1 MKGGAGRSPGR
12 IHKGGRDALGEKP
25 KKFPEK
31 YENISYFSRPL
42 SSRILET
49 VKAGGE
55 AFPRRNSGVA
65 STPQVHTNWRKEH
78 MKKLVSFV
86 LAGALAL
93 SLAACGSTPSSTP
106 ASTPASE
113 PASASAPASEPAE
126 QFETVDL
133 RVAYMPNMGS
143 NSLLATAINMGYFEE
158 MGLNVT
164 LTEFQGGPQEI
175 AAMASGDIDISQ
187 IGHGAHALCIEGQAK
202 IFHLDC
208 TSLAD
213 AVVANTEKGIN
224 SIADLKGKTIAVSSG
239 TSAEIILNLAL
250 ASAGLTQDDVTLVEM
265 DANGMVS
272 AMVSGGVDAC
282 ATWSP
287 STLTIA
293 NALGDKALTLAT
305 NNDYVDQVTFPSSF
319 ITTEE
324 FANANHDVLVRF
336 SRALLKAQD
345 YRAANIEEVA
355 KWVAKQCKA
364 DEQTMLDC
372 VGEGN
377 WLTGEFIAQGLKDGT
392 VKNYYQNQQKVFID
406 AGRITEEVPVE
417 DYILFDV
424 MQEAVDATYGA

>member
-1 MKGGAGRSPGR
+1 
-12 IHKGGRDALGEKP
+12 
-25 KKFPEK
+25 
-31 YENISYFSRPL
+31 
-42 SSRILET
+42 
-49 VKAGGE
+49 
-55 AFPRRNSGVA
+55 
-65 STPQVHTNWRKEH
+65 
-78 MKKLVSFV
+78 MKKLLSLA
-86 LAGALAL
+86 LAGVMALR
-93 SLAACGSTPSSTP
+93 LAACGSTPSSTP
-106 ASTPASE
+106 ASTPASGST
-113 PASASAPASEPAE
+113 SASTPASEPAE
-126 QFETVDL
+126 EFETVDL

-143 NSLLATAINMGYFEE
+143 NSLLATALNMGYFEQ

-213 AVVANTEKGIN
+213 AVVANTDKGIS

-287 STLTIA
+287 STMTIA

-319 ITTEE
+319 ITTEK
-324 FANANHDVLVRF
+324 FANENHDVLVRF
-336 SRALLKAQD
+336 SRALLMAQD
-345 YRAANIEEVA
+345 YRADNIEEVA

-377 WLTGEFIAQGLKDGT
+377 WLTGEFVAAGLEDGT
-392 VKNYYQNQQKVFID
+392 VKSYYENQQKVFID

-417 DYILFDV
+417 DYVMFDV
-424 MQEAVDATYGA
+424 MEEAVAANYGA

>member
-1 MKGGAGRSPGR
+1 
-12 IHKGGRDALGEKP
+12 
-25 KKFPEK
+25 
-31 YENISYFSRPL
+31 
-42 SSRILET
+42 
-49 VKAGGE
+49 
-55 AFPRRNSGVA
+55 
-65 STPQVHTNWRKEH
+65 
-78 MKKLVSFV
+78 MKKLISLA
-86 LAGALAL
+86 LAGVMAL

-106 ASTPASE
+106 ASTPASGST
-113 PASASAPASEPAE
+113 SASTPASEPAE
-126 QFETVDL
+126 EFETVDL

-143 NSLLATAINMGYFEE
+143 NSLLATALNMGYFEQ

-213 AVVANTEKGIN
+213 AVVANTDKGIN

-287 STLTIA
+287 STMTIA

-319 ITTEE
+319 ITTEK
-324 FANANHDVLVRF
+324 FASENHDVLVRF
-336 SRALLKAQD
+336 SRALLMAQD
-345 YRAANIEEVA
+345 YRADNIEEVA

-377 WLTGEFIAQGLKDGT
+377 WLTGEFVAAGLEDGT
-392 VKNYYQNQQKVFID
+392 VKSYYENQQKVFID

-417 DYILFDV
+417 DYVMFDV
-424 MQEAVDATYGA
+424 MEEAVAANYGA

>member
-1 MKGGAGRSPGR
+1 
-12 IHKGGRDALGEKP
+12 
-25 KKFPEK
+25 
-31 YENISYFSRPL
+31 
-42 SSRILET
+42 
-49 VKAGGE
+49 
-55 AFPRRNSGVA
+55 
-65 STPQVHTNWRKEH
+65 
-78 MKKLVSFV
+78 MKKLISLA
-86 LAGALAL
+86 LAGVMAL
-93 SLAACGSTPSSTP
+93 SLAACGSTPSSPPASTP
-106 ASTPASE
+106 ASGSTSASTPASE
-113 PASASAPASEPAE
+113 PAEE
-126 QFETVDL
+126 FETVDL

-143 NSLLATAINMGYFEE
+143 NSLLATALNMGYFEQ

-213 AVVANTEKGIN
+213 AVVANTDKGIS

-287 STLTIA
+287 STMTIA

-319 ITTEE
+319 ITTEK
-324 FANANHDVLVRF
+324 FANENHDVLVRF
-336 SRALLKAQD
+336 SRALLMAQD
-345 YRAANIEEVA
+345 YRADNIEEVA

-377 WLTGEFIAQGLKDGT
+377 WLTGEFVAAGLEDGN
-392 VKNYYQNQQKVFID
+392 VKSYYENQQKVFID

-417 DYILFDV
+417 DYVMFDV
-424 MQEAVDATYGA
+424 MEEAVAANYGA

>member
-1 MKGGAGRSPGR
+1 
-12 IHKGGRDALGEKP
+12 
-25 KKFPEK
+25 
-31 YENISYFSRPL
+31 
-42 SSRILET
+42 
-49 VKAGGE
+49 
-55 AFPRRNSGVA
+55 
-65 STPQVHTNWRKEH
+65 
-78 MKKLVSFV
+78 MKKLLSLA
-86 LAGALAL
+86 LAGVMAL

-113 PASASAPASEPAE
+113 PASASTPASEPAE
-126 QFETVDL
+126 EFETVDL

-143 NSLLATAINMGYFEE
+143 NSLLATALNMGYFEE

-164 LTEFQGGPQEI
+164 LTEFQGGPAEI

-213 AVVANTEKGIN
+213 AVVANTEKGIS
-224 SIADLKGKTIAVSSG
+224 SIADLKGKTIGVSSG

-250 ASAGLTQDDVTLVEM
+250 ASAGLTQDDVTLTEM
-265 DANGMVS
+265 DANGMVT

-287 STLTIA
+287 STMTIA

-319 ITTEE
+319 ITTEK
-324 FANANHDVLVRF
+324 FASENHDVLVRF

-377 WLTGEFIAQGLKDGT
+377 WLTGEFVAAGLEDGT
-392 VKNYYQNQQKVFID
+392 VKSYYENQQKVFID
-406 AGRITEEVPVE
+406 AGRITADVPVE
-417 DYILFDV
+417 DYVLFDV

>member
-1 MKGGAGRSPGR
+1 
-12 IHKGGRDALGEKP
+12 
-25 KKFPEK
+25 
-31 YENISYFSRPL
+31 
-42 SSRILET
+42 
-49 VKAGGE
+49 
-55 AFPRRNSGVA
+55 
-65 STPQVHTNWRKEH
+65 
-78 MKKLVSFV
+78 MKKLISLA
-86 LAGALAL
+86 LAGVMAL
-93 SLAACGSTPSSTP
+93 SLAACGSTPGSTP
-106 ASTPASE
+106 ASTPASGST
-113 PASASAPASEPAE
+113 SASTPASEPAE
-126 QFETVDL
+126 EFETVDL

-143 NSLLATAINMGYFEE
+143 NSLLATALNMGYFEQ

-164 LTEFQGGPQEI
+164 LTEYQGGPQEI

-213 AVVANTEKGIN
+213 AVVANTDKGIN

-287 STLTIA
+287 STMTIA

-319 ITTEE
+319 ITTEK
-324 FANANHDVLVRF
+324 FANENHDVLVRF
-336 SRALLKAQD
+336 SRALLMAQD
-345 YRAANIEEVA
+345 YRADNIEEVA

-377 WLTGEFIAQGLKDGT
+377 WLTGEFVAAGLEDGT
-392 VKNYYQNQQKVFID
+392 VKSYYENQQKVFID

-417 DYILFDV
+417 DYVMFDV
-424 MQEAVDATYGA
+424 MEEAVAANYGA

>member
-1 MKGGAGRSPGR
+1 
-12 IHKGGRDALGEKP
+12 
-25 KKFPEK
+25 
-31 YENISYFSRPL
+31 
-42 SSRILET
+42 
-49 VKAGGE
+49 
-55 AFPRRNSGVA
+55 
-65 STPQVHTNWRKEH
+65 
-78 MKKLVSFV
+78 MKKLISLA
-86 LAGALAL
+86 LAGVMAL

-106 ASTPASE
+106 ASTPASGST
-113 PASASAPASEPAE
+113 SASTPASEPAE
-126 QFETVDL
+126 EFETVDL

-143 NSLLATAINMGYFEE
+143 NSLLATALNMGYFEQ

-213 AVVANTEKGIN
+213 AVVANTEKGIS
-224 SIADLKGKTIAVSSG
+224 SIADLKGKTIGVSSG

-250 ASAGLTQDDVTLVEM
+250 ASAGLTQDDVTLTEM
-265 DANGMVS
+265 DANGMVT

-287 STLTIA
+287 STMTIA

-319 ITTEE
+319 ITTEK
-324 FANANHDVLVRF
+324 FASENHDVLVRF

-377 WLTGEFIAQGLKDGT
+377 WLTGEFVASGLTDGT
-392 VKNYYQNQQKVFID
+392 VKSYYENQQKVFID

-417 DYILFDV
+417 DYVLFDV

>member
-1 MKGGAGRSPGR
+1 
-12 IHKGGRDALGEKP
+12 
-25 KKFPEK
+25 
-31 YENISYFSRPL
+31 
-42 SSRILET
+42 
-49 VKAGGE
+49 
-55 AFPRRNSGVA
+55 
-65 STPQVHTNWRKEH
+65 
-78 MKKLVSFV
+78 MKKLLSLA
-86 LAGALAL
+86 LAGVMAL

-113 PASASAPASEPAE
+113 PASASTPASEPAE
-126 QFETVDL
+126 EFETVDL

-143 NSLLATAINMGYFEE
+143 NSLLATALNMGYFEE

-164 LTEFQGGPQEI
+164 LTEFQGGPAEI

-213 AVVANTEKGIN
+213 AVVANTEKGIS
-224 SIADLKGKTIAVSSG
+224 SIADLKGKTIGVSRG

-250 ASAGLTQDDVTLVEM
+250 ASAGLTQDDVTLTEM
-265 DANGMVS
+265 DANGMVT

-287 STLTIA
+287 STMTIA

-319 ITTEE
+319 ITTEK
-324 FANANHDVLVRF
+324 FASENHDVLVRF

-377 WLTGEFIAQGLKDGT
+377 WLTGEFVASGLTDGT
-392 VKNYYQNQQKVFID
+392 VKSYYENQQKVFID
-406 AGRITEEVPVE
+406 AGRITAEVPVE
-417 DYILFDV
+417 DYVLFDV

>member
-1 MKGGAGRSPGR
+1 
-12 IHKGGRDALGEKP
+12 
-25 KKFPEK
+25 
-31 YENISYFSRPL
+31 
-42 SSRILET
+42 
-49 VKAGGE
+49 
-55 AFPRRNSGVA
+55 
-65 STPQVHTNWRKEH
+65 
-78 MKKLVSFV
+78 MKKLLTAL
-86 LAGALAL
+86 LASLMIL
-93 SLAACGSTPSSTP
+93 SLGACGGSESSSTAEP
-106 ASTPASE
+106 AASTPA
-113 PASASAPASEPAE
+113 ASEPAE
-126 QFETVDL
+126 EFETVDL

-143 NSLLATAINMGYFEE
+143 NSLLATALNMGYFEQ

-213 AVVANTEKGIN
+213 AVVANTDKGIS

-287 STLTIA
+287 STMTIA

-319 ITTEE
+319 ITTEK
-324 FANANHDVLVRF
+324 FANENHDVLVRF
-336 SRALLKAQD
+336 SRALLMAQD
-345 YRAANIEEVA
+345 YRADNIEEVA

-377 WLTGEFIAQGLKDGT
+377 WLTGEFVAAGLEDGT
-392 VKNYYQNQQKVFID
+392 VKSYYENQQKVFID

-417 DYILFDV
+417 DYVMFDV
-424 MQEAVDATYGA
+424 MEEAVAANYGA

>member
-1 MKGGAGRSPGR
+1 
-12 IHKGGRDALGEKP
+12 
-25 KKFPEK
+25 
-31 YENISYFSRPL
+31 
-42 SSRILET
+42 
-49 VKAGGE
+49 
-55 AFPRRNSGVA
+55 
-65 STPQVHTNWRKEH
+65 
-78 MKKLVSFV
+78 MKKLISLA
-86 LAGALAL
+86 LAGVMAL

-106 ASTPASE
+106 ASTPASGST
-113 PASASAPASEPAE
+113 SASTPASEPAE
-126 QFETVDL
+126 EFETVDL

-143 NSLLATAINMGYFEE
+143 NSLLATALNMGYFEQ

-164 LTEFQGGPQEI
+164 LTEFQGGPAEI

-213 AVVANTEKGIN
+213 AVVANTDKGIS

-287 STLTIA
+287 STMTIA

-319 ITTEE
+319 ITTEK
-324 FANANHDVLVRF
+324 FANENHDVLVRF
-336 SRALLKAQD
+336 SRALLMAQD
-345 YRAANIEEVA
+345 YRADNIEEVA

-377 WLTGEFIAQGLKDGT
+377 WLTGEFVAAGLEDGT
-392 VKNYYQNQQKVFID
+392 VKSYYENQQKVFID

-417 DYILFDV
+417 DYVMFDV
-424 MQEAVDATYGA
+424 MEEAVAANYGA

>member
-1 MKGGAGRSPGR
+1 
-12 IHKGGRDALGEKP
+12 
-25 KKFPEK
+25 
-31 YENISYFSRPL
+31 
-42 SSRILET
+42 
-49 VKAGGE
+49 
-55 AFPRRNSGVA
+55 
-65 STPQVHTNWRKEH
+65 
-78 MKKLVSFV
+78 MKKLISLA
-86 LAGALAL
+86 LAGVMAL
-93 SLAACGSTPSSTP
+93 SLAACGSTPGSTP
-106 ASTPASE
+106 ASTPASGST
-113 PASASAPASEPAE
+113 SASTPASEPAE
-126 QFETVDL
+126 EFETVDL

-143 NSLLATAINMGYFEE
+143 NSLLATALNMGYFEQ

-213 AVVANTEKGIN
+213 AVVANTDKGIN

-287 STLTIA
+287 STMTIA

-319 ITTEE
+319 ITTEK
-324 FANANHDVLVRF
+324 FANENHDVLVRF
-336 SRALLKAQD
+336 SRALLMAQD
-345 YRAANIEEVA
+345 YRADNIEEVA

-377 WLTGEFIAQGLKDGT
+377 WLTGEFVAAGLEDGT
-392 VKNYYQNQQKVFID
+392 VKSYYENQQKVFID

-417 DYILFDV
+417 NYVMFDV
-424 MQEAVDATYGA
+424 MEEAVAANYGA

>member
-1 MKGGAGRSPGR
+1 
-12 IHKGGRDALGEKP
+12 
-25 KKFPEK
+25 
-31 YENISYFSRPL
+31 
-42 SSRILET
+42 
-49 VKAGGE
+49 
-55 AFPRRNSGVA
+55 
-65 STPQVHTNWRKEH
+65 

-250 ASAGLTQDDVTLVEM
+250 SSAGLTQDDVTLVEM

-417 DYILFDV
+417 DYVLFDV

>member
-1 MKGGAGRSPGR
+1 
-12 IHKGGRDALGEKP
+12 
-25 KKFPEK
+25 
-31 YENISYFSRPL
+31 
-42 SSRILET
+42 
-49 VKAGGE
+49 
-55 AFPRRNSGVA
+55 
-65 STPQVHTNWRKEH
+65 
-78 MKKLVSFV
+78 MKKLISLA
-86 LAGALAL
+86 LAGVMAL

-106 ASTPASE
+106 ASTPASGST
-113 PASASAPASEPAE
+113 SASTPASEPAE
-126 QFETVDL
+126 EFETVDL

-143 NSLLATAINMGYFEE
+143 NSLLATALNMGYFEQ

-213 AVVANTEKGIN
+213 AVVANTDKGIS

-287 STLTIA
+287 STMTIA

-319 ITTEE
+319 ITTEK
-324 FANANHDVLVRF
+324 FANENHDVLVRF
-336 SRALLKAQD
+336 SRALLMAQD
-345 YRAANIEEVA
+345 YRADNIEEGA

-377 WLTGEFIAQGLKDGT
+377 WLTGEFVAAGLEDGT
-392 VKNYYQNQQKVFID
+392 VKSYYENQQKVFID

-417 DYILFDV
+417 DYVMFDV
-424 MQEAVDATYGA
+424 MEEAVAANYGA

>member
-1 MKGGAGRSPGR
+1 
-12 IHKGGRDALGEKP
+12 
-25 KKFPEK
+25 
-31 YENISYFSRPL
+31 
-42 SSRILET
+42 
-49 VKAGGE
+49 
-55 AFPRRNSGVA
+55 
-65 STPQVHTNWRKEH
+65 
-78 MKKLVSFV
+78 MKKLLSLA
-86 LAGALAL
+86 LAGVMAL

-113 PASASAPASEPAE
+113 PASASTPASEPAE
-126 QFETVDL
+126 EFETVDL

-143 NSLLATAINMGYFEE
+143 NSLLATALNMGYFEE

-213 AVVANTEKGIN
+213 AVVANTEKGIS
-224 SIADLKGKTIAVSSG
+224 SIADLKGKTIGVSSG

-250 ASAGLTQDDVTLVEM
+250 ASAGLTQDDVTLTEM
-265 DANGMVS
+265 DANGMVT

-287 STLTIA
+287 STMTIA

-305 NNDYVDQVTFPSSF
+305 NNDYVGQVTFPSSF
-319 ITTEE
+319 IPTEK
-324 FANANHDVLVRF
+324 FANENHDVLVRF

-377 WLTGEFIAQGLKDGT
+377 WLTGEFVANGLTDGT
-392 VKNYYQNQQKVFID
+392 VKSYYENQQKVFID

-417 DYILFDV
+417 DYVLFDV

>member
-1 MKGGAGRSPGR
+1 
-12 IHKGGRDALGEKP
+12 
-25 KKFPEK
+25 
-31 YENISYFSRPL
+31 
-42 SSRILET
+42 
-49 VKAGGE
+49 
-55 AFPRRNSGVA
+55 
-65 STPQVHTNWRKEH
+65 
-78 MKKLVSFV
+78 MKKLISLA
-86 LAGALAL
+86 LAGVMAL

-106 ASTPASE
+106 ASTPASGST
-113 PASASAPASEPAE
+113 SASTPASEPAE
-126 QFETVDL
+126 EFETVDL

-143 NSLLATAINMGYFEE
+143 NSLLATALNMGYFEQ

-213 AVVANTEKGIN
+213 AVVANTDKGIS

-287 STLTIA
+287 STMTIA

-319 ITTEE
+319 ITTEK
-324 FANANHDVLVRF
+324 FANENHDVLVRF

-377 WLTGEFIAQGLKDGT
+377 WLTGEFVAAGLEDGT
-392 VKNYYQNQQKVFID
+392 VKSYYENQQKVFID

-417 DYILFDV
+417 DYVMFDV
-424 MQEAVDATYGA
+424 MEEAVAANYGA

>member
-1 MKGGAGRSPGR
+1 
-12 IHKGGRDALGEKP
+12 
-25 KKFPEK
+25 
-31 YENISYFSRPL
+31 
-42 SSRILET
+42 
-49 VKAGGE
+49 
-55 AFPRRNSGVA
+55 
-65 STPQVHTNWRKEH
+65 
-78 MKKLVSFV
+78 MKKLLSLA
-86 LAGALAL
+86 LAGVMAL
-93 SLAACGSTPSSTP
+93 SLAACGSTPGSTP
-106 ASTPASE
+106 ASTPASGST
-113 PASASAPASEPAE
+113 SASTPASEPAE
-126 QFETVDL
+126 EFETVDL

-143 NSLLATAINMGYFEE
+143 NSLLATALNMGYFEQ

-213 AVVANTEKGIN
+213 AVVANTDKGIS

-287 STLTIA
+287 STMTIA

-319 ITTEE
+319 ITTEK
-324 FANANHDVLVRF
+324 FANENHDVLVRF
-336 SRALLKAQD
+336 SRALLMAQD
-345 YRAANIEEVA
+345 YRADNIEEVA

-377 WLTGEFIAQGLKDGT
+377 WLTGEFVAAGLEDGT
-392 VKNYYQNQQKVFID
+392 VKSYYENQQKVFID

-417 DYILFDV
+417 NYVMFDV
-424 MQEAVDATYGA
+424 MEEAVAANYGA

>member
-1 MKGGAGRSPGR
+1 
-12 IHKGGRDALGEKP
+12 
-25 KKFPEK
+25 
-31 YENISYFSRPL
+31 
-42 SSRILET
+42 
-49 VKAGGE
+49 
-55 AFPRRNSGVA
+55 
-65 STPQVHTNWRKEH
+65 
-78 MKKLVSFV
+78 MKKLLSLA
-86 LAGALAL
+86 LAGVMAL

-106 ASTPASE
+106 ASTPASGST
-113 PASASAPASEPAE
+113 SASTPASEPAE
-126 QFETVDL
+126 EFETVDL

-143 NSLLATAINMGYFEE
+143 NSLLATALNMGYFEQ

-213 AVVANTEKGIN
+213 AVVANTDKGIS

-287 STLTIA
+287 STMTIA

-319 ITTEE
+319 ITTEK
-324 FANANHDVLVRF
+324 FANENHDVLVRF
-336 SRALLKAQD
+336 SRALLMAQD
-345 YRAANIEEVA
+345 YRADNIEEVA

-377 WLTGEFIAQGLKDGT
+377 WLTGEFVAAGLEDGT
-392 VKNYYQNQQKVFID
+392 VKSYYQNQQKVFID

-417 DYILFDV
+417 DYVMFDV
-424 MQEAVDATYGA
+424 MEEAVAANYGA

>member
-1 MKGGAGRSPGR
+1 
-12 IHKGGRDALGEKP
+12 
-25 KKFPEK
+25 
-31 YENISYFSRPL
+31 
-42 SSRILET
+42 
-49 VKAGGE
+49 
-55 AFPRRNSGVA
+55 
-65 STPQVHTNWRKEH
+65 
-78 MKKLVSFV
+78 MKKLLSLA
-86 LAGALAL
+86 LAGVMAL

-113 PASASAPASEPAE
+113 PASASTPASEPAE
-126 QFETVDL
+126 EFETVDL

-143 NSLLATAINMGYFEE
+143 NSLLATALNMGYFEE

-164 LTEFQGGPQEI
+164 LTEFQGGPAEI

-213 AVVANTEKGIN
+213 AVVANTEKGIS
-224 SIADLKGKTIAVSSG
+224 SIADLKGKTIGVSSG

-250 ASAGLTQDDVTLVEM
+250 ASAGLTQDDVTLTEM
-265 DANGMVS
+265 DANGMVT

-287 STLTIA
+287 STMTIA

-319 ITTEE
+319 ITTEK
-324 FANANHDVLVRF
+324 FANENHDVLVRF

-377 WLTGEFIAQGLKDGT
+377 WLTGEFVANGLTDGT
-392 VKNYYQNQQKVFID
+392 VKSYYENQQKVFID

-417 DYILFDV
+417 DYVLFDV

>member
-1 MKGGAGRSPGR
+1 
-12 IHKGGRDALGEKP
+12 
-25 KKFPEK
+25 
-31 YENISYFSRPL
+31 
-42 SSRILET
+42 
-49 VKAGGE
+49 
-55 AFPRRNSGVA
+55 
-65 STPQVHTNWRKEH
+65 
-78 MKKLVSFV
+78 MKKLLSLA
-86 LAGALAL
+86 LAGVMAL

-113 PASASAPASEPAE
+113 PASASTPASEPAE
-126 QFETVDL
+126 EFETVDL

-143 NSLLATAINMGYFEE
+143 NSLLATALNMGYFEE

-164 LTEFQGGPQEI
+164 LTEFQGGPAEI

-202 IFHLDC
+202 VFHLDC

-213 AVVANTEKGIN
+213 AVVANTEKGIS
-224 SIADLKGKTIAVSSG
+224 SIADLKGKTIGVSSG

-250 ASAGLTQDDVTLVEM
+250 ASAGLTQDDVTLTEM

-287 STLTIA
+287 STMTIA

-319 ITTEE
+319 ITTEK
-324 FANANHDVLVRF
+324 FASENHDVLVRF

-377 WLTGEFIAQGLKDGT
+377 WLTGEFVASGLTDGT
-392 VKNYYQNQQKVFID
+392 VKSYYENQQKVFID
-406 AGRITEEVPVE
+406 AGRITAEVPVE
-417 DYILFDV
+417 DYVLFDV

>member
-1 MKGGAGRSPGR
+1 
-12 IHKGGRDALGEKP
+12 
-25 KKFPEK
+25 
-31 YENISYFSRPL
+31 
-42 SSRILET
+42 
-49 VKAGGE
+49 
-55 AFPRRNSGVA
+55 
-65 STPQVHTNWRKEH
+65 
-78 MKKLVSFV
+78 MKKALALV
-86 LAGALAL
+86 LAGAMAL

-113 PASASAPASEPAE
+113 PASASTPASEPAE
-126 QFETVDL
+126 EFETVDL

-143 NSLLATAINMGYFEE
+143 NSLLATALNMGYFEQ

-213 AVVANTEKGIN
+213 AVVANTDKGIS

-287 STLTIA
+287 STMTIA

-319 ITTEE
+319 ITTEK
-324 FANANHDVLVRF
+324 FANENHDVLVRF
-336 SRALLKAQD
+336 SRALLMAQD
-345 YRAANIEEVA
+345 YRADNIEEVA

-377 WLTGEFIAQGLKDGT
+377 WLTGEFVAAGLEDGT
-392 VKNYYQNQQKVFID
+392 VKSYYENQQKVFID

-417 DYILFDV
+417 DYVMFDV
-424 MQEAVDATYGA
+424 MEEAVAANYGA

>member
-1 MKGGAGRSPGR
+1 
-12 IHKGGRDALGEKP
+12 
-25 KKFPEK
+25 
-31 YENISYFSRPL
+31 
-42 SSRILET
+42 
-49 VKAGGE
+49 
-55 AFPRRNSGVA
+55 
-65 STPQVHTNWRKEH
+65 
-78 MKKLVSFV
+78 MKKLLSLA
-86 LAGALAL
+86 LAGVMAL

-113 PASASAPASEPAE
+113 PASASTPASEPAE
-126 QFETVDL
+126 EFETVDL

-143 NSLLATAINMGYFEE
+143 NSLLATALNMGYFEE

-213 AVVANTEKGIN
+213 AVVANTEKGIS
-224 SIADLKGKTIAVSSG
+224 SIADLKGKTIGVSSG

-250 ASAGLTQDDVTLVEM
+250 ASAGLTQDDVTLTEM
-265 DANGMVS
+265 DANGMVT

-287 STLTIA
+287 STMTIA

-319 ITTEE
+319 ITTEK
-324 FANANHDVLVRF
+324 FASENHDVLVRF

-377 WLTGEFIAQGLKDGT
+377 WLTGEFVANGLTDGT
-392 VKNYYQNQQKVFID
+392 VKSYYENQQKVFID

-417 DYILFDV
+417 DYVLFDV

>member
-1 MKGGAGRSPGR
+1 
-12 IHKGGRDALGEKP
+12 
-25 KKFPEK
+25 
-31 YENISYFSRPL
+31 
-42 SSRILET
+42 
-49 VKAGGE
+49 
-55 AFPRRNSGVA
+55 
-65 STPQVHTNWRKEH
+65 
-78 MKKLVSFV
+78 MKKLLSLA
-86 LAGALAL
+86 LAGVMAL

-113 PASASAPASEPAE
+113 PASASTPASEPAE
-126 QFETVDL
+126 EFETVDL

-143 NSLLATAINMGYFEE
+143 NSLLATALNMGYFEE

-164 LTEFQGGPQEI
+164 LTEFQGGPAEI

-213 AVVANTEKGIN
+213 AVVANTDKGIS

-287 STLTIA
+287 STMTIA

-319 ITTEE
+319 ITTEK
-324 FANANHDVLVRF
+324 FANENHDVLVRF
-336 SRALLKAQD
+336 SRALLMAQD
-345 YRAANIEEVA
+345 YRADNIEEVA

-377 WLTGEFIAQGLKDGT
+377 WLTGEFVAAGLEDGT
-392 VKNYYQNQQKVFID
+392 VKSYYENQQKVFID
-406 AGRITEEVPVE
+406 AGRITAEVPVE
-417 DYILFDV
+417 DYVMFDV
-424 MQEAVDATYGA
+424 MEEAVAANYGA

>member
-1 MKGGAGRSPGR
+1 
-12 IHKGGRDALGEKP
+12 
-25 KKFPEK
+25 
-31 YENISYFSRPL
+31 
-42 SSRILET
+42 
-49 VKAGGE
+49 
-55 AFPRRNSGVA
+55 
-65 STPQVHTNWRKEH
+65 
-78 MKKLVSFV
+78 MKKLLSLA
-86 LAGALAL
+86 LAGVMAL

-106 ASTPASE
+106 ASTPASGST
-113 PASASAPASEPAE
+113 SASTPASEPAE
-126 QFETVDL
+126 EFETVDL

-143 NSLLATAINMGYFEE
+143 NSLLATALNMGYFEQ

-213 AVVANTEKGIN
+213 AVVANTDKGIS

-287 STLTIA
+287 STMTIA

-319 ITTEE
+319 ITTEK
-324 FANANHDVLVRF
+324 FANENHDVLVRF
-336 SRALLKAQD
+336 SRALLMAQD
-345 YRAANIEEVA
+345 YRADNIEEVA

-377 WLTGEFIAQGLKDGT
+377 WLTGEFVAAGLEDGT
-392 VKNYYQNQQKVFID
+392 VKSYYENQQKVFID

-417 DYILFDV
+417 NYVMFDV
-424 MQEAVDATYGA
+424 MEEAVAANYGA

>member
-1 MKGGAGRSPGR
+1 
-12 IHKGGRDALGEKP
+12 
-25 KKFPEK
+25 
-31 YENISYFSRPL
+31 
-42 SSRILET
+42 
-49 VKAGGE
+49 
-55 AFPRRNSGVA
+55 
-65 STPQVHTNWRKEH
+65 
-78 MKKLVSFV
+78 MKKLLSLA
-86 LAGALAL
+86 LAGVMAL

-113 PASASAPASEPAE
+113 PASASTPASEPAE
-126 QFETVDL
+126 EFETVDL

-143 NSLLATAINMGYFEE
+143 NSLLATAVNMGYFEE

-213 AVVANTEKGIN
+213 AVVANTDKGIS
-224 SIADLKGKTIAVSSG
+224 SIADLKGKTIGVSSG

-250 ASAGLTQDDVTLVEM
+250 ASAGLTQDDVTLTEM
-265 DANGMVS
+265 DANGMVT

-287 STLTIA
+287 STMTIA

-319 ITTEE
+319 ITTEK
-324 FANANHDVLVRF
+324 FASENHDVLVRF

-377 WLTGEFIAQGLKDGT
+377 WLTGEFVAAGLEDGT
-392 VKNYYQNQQKVFID
+392 VKSYYENQQKVFID

-417 DYILFDV
+417 DYVLFDV

>member
-1 MKGGAGRSPGR
+1 
-12 IHKGGRDALGEKP
+12 
-25 KKFPEK
+25 
-31 YENISYFSRPL
+31 
-42 SSRILET
+42 
-49 VKAGGE
+49 
-55 AFPRRNSGVA
+55 
-65 STPQVHTNWRKEH
+65 
-78 MKKLVSFV
+78 MKKLLSLA
-86 LAGALAL
+86 LAGVMAL

-106 ASTPASE
+106 ASTPASGST
-113 PASASAPASEPAE
+113 SASTPASEPAE
-126 QFETVDL
+126 EFETVDL

-143 NSLLATAINMGYFEE
+143 NSLLATALNMGYFEQ

-213 AVVANTEKGIN
+213 AVVANTDKGIS
-224 SIADLKGKTIAVSSG
+224 SIADLKGKTIGVSSG

-250 ASAGLTQDDVTLVEM
+250 ASAGMTKDDVTLVEM

-287 STLTIA
+287 STMTIA

-319 ITTEE
+319 ITTEK
-324 FANANHDVLVRF
+324 FANENHDVLVRF
-336 SRALLKAQD
+336 SRALLMAQD
-345 YRAANIEEVA
+345 YRADNIEEVA

-377 WLTGEFIAQGLKDGT
+377 WLTGEFVAAGLEDGT
-392 VKNYYQNQQKVFID
+392 VKSYYENQQKVFID

-417 DYILFDV
+417 NYVMFDV
-424 MQEAVDATYGA
+424 MEEAVAANYGA

>member
-1 MKGGAGRSPGR
+1 
-12 IHKGGRDALGEKP
+12 
-25 KKFPEK
+25 
-31 YENISYFSRPL
+31 
-42 SSRILET
+42 
-49 VKAGGE
+49 
-55 AFPRRNSGVA
+55 
-65 STPQVHTNWRKEH
+65 
-78 MKKLVSFV
+78 MKKLLSLA
-86 LAGALAL
+86 LAGVMAL

-106 ASTPASE
+106 ASEPASASTPASE
-113 PASASAPASEPAE
+113 PAEE
-126 QFETVDL
+126 FETVDL

-143 NSLLATAINMGYFEE
+143 NSLLATALNMGYFEE

-164 LTEFQGGPQEI
+164 LTEFQGGPAEI

-213 AVVANTEKGIN
+213 AVVANTEKGIS
-224 SIADLKGKTIAVSSG
+224 SIADLKGKTIGVSSG

-250 ASAGLTQDDVTLVEM
+250 ASAGLTQDDVTLTEM
-265 DANGMVS
+265 DANGMVT

-287 STLTIA
+287 STMTIA

-319 ITTEE
+319 ITTEK
-324 FANANHDVLVRF
+324 FASENHDVLVRF

-377 WLTGEFIAQGLKDGT
+377 WLTGEFVASGLTDGT
-392 VKNYYQNQQKVFID
+392 VKSYYENQQKVFID
-406 AGRITEEVPVE
+406 AGRITAEVPVE
-417 DYILFDV
+417 DYVLFDV

>member
-1 MKGGAGRSPGR
+1 
-12 IHKGGRDALGEKP
+12 
-25 KKFPEK
+25 
-31 YENISYFSRPL
+31 
-42 SSRILET
+42 
-49 VKAGGE
+49 
-55 AFPRRNSGVA
+55 
-65 STPQVHTNWRKEH
+65 
-78 MKKLVSFV
+78 MKKLISLA
-86 LAGALAL
+86 LAGVMAL

-106 ASTPASE
+106 ASTPASGST
-113 PASASAPASEPAE
+113 SASTPASEPVE
-126 QFETVDL
+126 EFETVDL

-143 NSLLATAINMGYFEE
+143 NSLLATALNMGYFEQ

-213 AVVANTEKGIN
+213 AVVANTDKGIN

-287 STLTIA
+287 STMTIA

-319 ITTEE
+319 ITTEK
-324 FANANHDVLVRF
+324 FANENHDVLVRF
-336 SRALLKAQD
+336 SRALLMAQD
-345 YRAANIEEVA
+345 YRADNIEEVA

-377 WLTGEFIAQGLKDGT
+377 WLTGEFVAAGLEDGT
-392 VKNYYQNQQKVFID
+392 VKSYYENQQKVFID

-417 DYILFDV
+417 DYVMFDV
-424 MQEAVDATYGA
+424 MEEAVAANYGA

>member
-1 MKGGAGRSPGR
+1 
-12 IHKGGRDALGEKP
+12 
-25 KKFPEK
+25 
-31 YENISYFSRPL
+31 
-42 SSRILET
+42 
-49 VKAGGE
+49 
-55 AFPRRNSGVA
+55 
-65 STPQVHTNWRKEH
+65 
-78 MKKLVSFV
+78 MKKLISLA
-86 LAGALAL
+86 LAGVMAL
-93 SLAACGSTPSSTP
+93 SLAACGSTPSNTPASTP
-106 ASTPASE
+106 ASGSTSASTPASE
-113 PASASAPASEPAE
+113 PAEE
-126 QFETVDL
+126 FETVDL

-143 NSLLATAINMGYFEE
+143 NSLLATALNMGYFEQ

-213 AVVANTEKGIN
+213 AVVANTDKGIS

-287 STLTIA
+287 STMTIA

-319 ITTEE
+319 ITTEK
-324 FANANHDVLVRF
+324 FANENHDVLVRF
-336 SRALLKAQD
+336 SRALLMAQD
-345 YRAANIEEVA
+345 YRADNIEEVA

-377 WLTGEFIAQGLKDGT
+377 WLTGEFVAAGLEDGT
-392 VKNYYQNQQKVFID
+392 VKSYYENQQKVFID

-417 DYILFDV
+417 DYVMFDV
-424 MQEAVDATYGA
+424 MEEAVAANYGA

>member
-1 MKGGAGRSPGR
+1 
-12 IHKGGRDALGEKP
+12 
-25 KKFPEK
+25 
-31 YENISYFSRPL
+31 
-42 SSRILET
+42 
-49 VKAGGE
+49 
-55 AFPRRNSGVA
+55 
-65 STPQVHTNWRKEH
+65 
-78 MKKLVSFV
+78 MKKALALV
-86 LAGALAL
+86 LAGVMAL

-106 ASTPASE
+106 ASTPASGST
-113 PASASAPASEPAE
+113 SASTPASEPAE
-126 QFETVDL
+126 EFETVDL

-143 NSLLATAINMGYFEE
+143 NSLLATALNMGYFEQ

-213 AVVANTEKGIN
+213 AVVANTDKGIS

-287 STLTIA
+287 STMTIA

-319 ITTEE
+319 ITTEK
-324 FANANHDVLVRF
+324 FANENHDVLVRF
-336 SRALLKAQD
+336 SRALLMAQD
-345 YRAANIEEVA
+345 YRADNIEEVA

-377 WLTGEFIAQGLKDGT
+377 WLTGEFVAAGLEDGT
-392 VKNYYQNQQKVFID
+392 VKSYYENQQKVFID

-417 DYILFDV
+417 NYVMFDV
-424 MQEAVDATYGA
+424 MEEAVAANYGA

>member
-1 MKGGAGRSPGR
+1 
-12 IHKGGRDALGEKP
+12 
-25 KKFPEK
+25 
-31 YENISYFSRPL
+31 
-42 SSRILET
+42 
-49 VKAGGE
+49 
-55 AFPRRNSGVA
+55 
-65 STPQVHTNWRKEH
+65 

-86 LAGALAL
+86 LAGVMAL

-113 PASASAPASEPAE
+113 PASASTPASEPAE

-164 LTEFQGGPQEI
+164 LTEFQGGPAEI

-187 IGHGAHALCIEGQAK
+187 IGHGAHSLCINGEAK

-213 AVVANTEKGIN
+213 AVMANTEKGIN
-224 SIADLKGKTIAVSSG
+224 SIADLKGKTIAATAG

-250 ASAGLTQDDVTLVEM
+250 ESAGLTQDDVTLVEM
-265 DANGMVS
+265 DANGMVT
-272 AMVSGGVDAC
+272 AMIGEKIDAC

-293 NALGDKALTLAT
+293 QNMGDKAITLAT
-305 NNDYVDQVTFPSSF
+305 NNDYLDKVTFPSSF
-319 ITTEE
+319 ITTEQ
-324 FANANHDVLVRF
+324 FANDNHDVLVRF

-392 VKNYYQNQQKVFID
+392 VKNYYENQQKVFID
-406 AGRITEEVPVE
+406 GGQVTQEVPVE
-417 DYILFDV
+417 DYVLFDV
-424 MQEAVDATYGA
+424 MEEAAAATYGA

>member
-1 MKGGAGRSPGR
+1 
-12 IHKGGRDALGEKP
+12 
-25 KKFPEK
+25 
-31 YENISYFSRPL
+31 
-42 SSRILET
+42 
-49 VKAGGE
+49 
-55 AFPRRNSGVA
+55 
-65 STPQVHTNWRKEH
+65 
-78 MKKLVSFV
+78 MKKLISLA
-86 LAGALAL
+86 LAGVMAL

-106 ASTPASE
+106 ASTPASGST
-113 PASASAPASEPAE
+113 SASTPASEPAE
-126 QFETVDL
+126 EFETVDL

-143 NSLLATAINMGYFEE
+143 NSLLATALNMGYFEQ

-213 AVVANTEKGIN
+213 AVVANTDKGIS

-287 STLTIA
+287 STMTIA

-319 ITTEE
+319 ITTEA
-324 FANANHDVLVRF
+324 FANENHDVLVRF
-336 SRALLKAQD
+336 SRALLMAQD
-345 YRAANIEEVA
+345 YRADNIEEVA

-377 WLTGEFIAQGLKDGT
+377 WLTGEFVAAGLEDGT
-392 VKNYYQNQQKVFID
+392 VKSYYENQQKVFID

-417 DYILFDV
+417 DYVMFDV
-424 MQEAVDATYGA
+424 MEEAVAANYGA

>member
-1 MKGGAGRSPGR
+1 
-12 IHKGGRDALGEKP
+12 
-25 KKFPEK
+25 
-31 YENISYFSRPL
+31 
-42 SSRILET
+42 
-49 VKAGGE
+49 
-55 AFPRRNSGVA
+55 
-65 STPQVHTNWRKEH
+65 
-78 MKKLVSFV
+78 MKKLLSLA
-86 LAGALAL
+86 LAGVMAL

-106 ASTPASE
+106 ASTPASGST
-113 PASASAPASEPAE
+113 SASTPASEPAE
-126 QFETVDL
+126 EFETVDL

-143 NSLLATAINMGYFEE
+143 NSLLATALNMGYFEQ

-213 AVVANTEKGIN
+213 AVVANTDKGIS

-287 STLTIA
+287 STMTIA
-293 NALGDKALTLAT
+293 NALGDKALTLTT

-319 ITTEE
+319 ITTEK
-324 FANANHDVLVRF
+324 FANENHDVLVRF
-336 SRALLKAQD
+336 SRALLMAQD
-345 YRAANIEEVA
+345 YRADNIEEVA

-377 WLTGEFIAQGLKDGT
+377 WLTGEFVAAGLEDGT
-392 VKNYYQNQQKVFID
+392 VKSYYENQQKVFID

-417 DYILFDV
+417 DYVMFDV
-424 MQEAVDATYGA
+424 MEEAVAANYGA

>member
-1 MKGGAGRSPGR
+1 M
-12 IHKGGRDALGEKP
+12 
-25 KKFPEK
+25 
-31 YENISYFSRPL
+31 
-42 SSRILET
+42 
-49 VKAGGE
+49 
-55 AFPRRNSGVA
+55 
-65 STPQVHTNWRKEH
+65 
-78 MKKLVSFV
+78 
-86 LAGALAL
+86 
-93 SLAACGSTPSSTP
+93 
-106 ASTPASE
+106 
-113 PASASAPASEPAE
+113 
-126 QFETVDL
+126 DL

-143 NSLLATAINMGYFEE
+143 NSLLATALNMGYFEQ

-213 AVVANTEKGIN
+213 AVVANTDKGIN

-287 STLTIA
+287 STMTIA

-319 ITTEE
+319 ITTEK
-324 FANANHDVLVRF
+324 FANENHDVLVRF
-336 SRALLKAQD
+336 SRALLMAQD
-345 YRAANIEEVA
+345 YRADNIEEVA

-377 WLTGEFIAQGLKDGT
+377 WLTGEFVAAGLEDGT
-392 VKNYYQNQQKVFID
+392 VKSYYENQQKVFID

-417 DYILFDV
+417 DYVMFDV
-424 MQEAVDATYGA
+424 MEEAVAANYGA